1 MEASWAVHV
10 GLCMVG
16 CAWWAVHYGL
26 CMLGCAWWVVHS
38 RLCIVDCAW
47 WAVPAWVVQKPT
59 GENLQ
64 AVWGR
69 VFNSKLGCFPITQ
82 VVYSV
87 NARAI

>member
-1 MEASWAVHV
+1 
-10 GLCMVG
+10 MVG
-16 CAWWAVHYGL
+16 CAY
-26 CMLGCAWWVVHS
+26 
-38 RLCIVDCAW
+38 
-47 WAVPAWVVQKPT
+47 WAVPAWGEQKIS

-64 AVWGR
+64 AVWDR

>member
-16 CAWWAVHYGL
+16 CAWWAVHGGL
-26 CMLGCAWWVVHS
+26 CMMGCA
-38 RLCIVDCAW
+38 C
-47 WAVPAWVVQKPT
+47 WAVPAWEDQKIT

-64 AVWGR
+64 AVWDR
-69 VFNSKLGCFPITQ
+69 VFNSKLGCFPITR